1 MPEKQILPIKDF
13 MDEHEDII
21 KHQFVGK
28 FKVTKYL
35 KKNRKNNFRGLHGLS
50 KCKMRW
56 HQRSR
61 L

>member
-35 KKNRKNNFRGLHGLS
+35 KKKS
-50 KCKMRW
+50 KK
-56 HQRSR
+56 
-61 L
+61 